1 MKIQWV
7 PAFDLLMVENESGRV
22 LLDGDDLAQLQ
33 TWLQFDTELDEW
45 LNEEASHE

>member
-22 LLDGDDLAQLQ
+22 LLDGDDLAQL
-33 TWLQFDTELDEW
+33 WHRGYPGPGPW
-45 LNEEASHE
+45 